1 MNSEDIVKRL
11 EDATNEWVISHNG
24 AKENSC
30 GLVALAREAANLIEY
45 LQAQLAE
52 SQRRE
57 QAAIRDL
64 RDNAYRSCYV
74 CKNWVSGRC
83 IREPKDCA
91 GYNRWQWR
99 GPQDGE

>member
-1 MNSEDIVKRL
+1 MNAETLDV
-11 EDATNEWVISHNG
+11 
-24 AKENSC
+24 
-30 GLVALAREAANLIEY
+30 IEY
-45 LQAQLAE
+45 LQKLLDAAIAGQETLQKALAE

-99 GPQDGE
+99 GPQEGELNAETDNPELLGGAE